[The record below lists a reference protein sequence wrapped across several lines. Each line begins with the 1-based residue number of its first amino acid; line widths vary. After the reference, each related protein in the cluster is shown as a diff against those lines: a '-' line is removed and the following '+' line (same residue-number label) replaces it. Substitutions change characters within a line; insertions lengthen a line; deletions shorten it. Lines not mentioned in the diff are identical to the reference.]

1 MNFITRV
8 MKRLLHNVGSYHRN
22 TRVIFQATMKQMQD
36 GEHERFYKV
45 LSVRLGEIGLEIA
58 RSLHLCRTRVVVD
71 SVQQRADDERVGCD
85 GAVA

>member
-1 MNFITRV
+1 

-22 TRVIFQATMKQMQD
+22 TRVIYLTFQATMKQMQD

-71 SVQQRADDERVGCD
+71 STWCAPLCLSALRWA
-85 GAVA
+85 